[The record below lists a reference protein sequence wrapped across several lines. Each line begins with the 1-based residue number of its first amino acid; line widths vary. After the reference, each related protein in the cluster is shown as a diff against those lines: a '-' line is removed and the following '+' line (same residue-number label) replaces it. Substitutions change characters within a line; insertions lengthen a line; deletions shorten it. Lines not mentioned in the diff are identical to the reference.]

1 MHNSGAHIVV
11 GRPKE
16 VEVSKSDDALGLTI
30 TDNGAGYAFIKRIR
44 ENSVIS
50 KLECVQVKS
59 ESPNKHVIC
68 IIEIDA
74 PQLSNL
80 RWMPNSVSKGF
91 GTALKTGSSR
101 RFKQPIGDC
110 QVIFLY

>member
-1 MHNSGAHIVV
+1 MHNSGAHIA

-59 ESPNKHVIC
+59 ESPKILLNQRTPNKHVNC
-68 IIEIDA
+68 MIEIDA
-74 PQLSNL
+74 HSTKRKFTGFSLKLIKNQAMNLPIVSNFERL
-80 RWMPNSVSKGF
+80 
-91 GTALKTGSSR
+91 
-101 RFKQPIGDC
+101 
-110 QVIFLY
+110 

>member
-1 MHNSGAHIVV
+1 MHTVV

-59 ESPNKHVIC
+59 ESPNKHVNC
-68 IIEIDA
+68 IIEIDDHSTQRKFTGFSLKLISRQKSSDESDDCK
-74 PQLSNL
+74 QL
-80 RWMPNSVSKGF
+80 
-91 GTALKTGSSR
+91 
-101 RFKQPIGDC
+101 
-110 QVIFLY
+110 

>member
-59 ESPNKHVIC
+59 ESPNKHVNC

-74 PQLSNL
+74 HSTQ
-80 RWMPNSVSKGF
+80 RKFTGF
-91 GTALKTGSSR
+91 SLKL
-101 RFKQPIGDC
+101 KIK
-110 QVIFLY
+110 